1 MIPFL
6 DLKRINAQYREEL
19 IQAFCRIV
27 DSGSFIGGKELEDFE
42 KDFSQYCGVN
52 YCIGVGNG
60 LDALKLIFKAYIEIR
75 KLKKNDEII
84 VPANTYIASILSI
97 TENQLTPVL
106 VEPKIGT
113 YNIDPDL
120 IENSITPNTKA
131 IMVVHLYG
139 QMAEMNQINLI
150 AKKHNLLVIE
160 DSSQAHGAEKDGCKV
175 GSFGDASGF
184 SLYPGKNLGAIGDAG
199 IITTN
204 DQVLTNTLKS
214 LRNYGS
220 QKKYY
225 NLYKGVNS
233 RLDTVQ
239 AAILSIK
246 LKYLELETNKRRI
259 IADHYLKKITNP
271 NIILP
276 SISNPLINKSH
287 VWHLFVIRTKH
298 RDKLANYLLNN
309 DIQTIIHYPIPP
321 HKQKAFLEWNN
332 KSLPITEKIHAEV
345 LSLPIS
351 SVQSIDDTNKIINTL
366 NKWE

>member
-27 DSGSFIGGKELEDFE
+27 DSGSVIGGKELEDFE

-120 IENSITPNTKA
+120 IENAITPNTKA

-160 DSSQAHGAEKDGCKV
+160 DSSCK
-175 GSFGDASGF
+175 
-184 SLYPGKNLGAIGDAG
+184 
-199 IITTN
+199 
-204 DQVLTNTLKS
+204 
-214 LRNYGS
+214 
-220 QKKYY
+220 
-225 NLYKGVNS
+225 
-233 RLDTVQ
+233 
-239 AAILSIK
+239 
-246 LKYLELETNKRRI
+246 
-259 IADHYLKKITNP
+259 
-271 NIILP
+271 
-276 SISNPLINKSH
+276 
-287 VWHLFVIRTKH
+287 
-298 RDKLANYLLNN
+298 
-309 DIQTIIHYPIPP
+309 IPCIFP
-321 HKQKAFLEWNN
+321 
-332 KSLPITEKIHAEV
+332 
-345 LSLPIS
+345 
-351 SVQSIDDTNKIINTL
+351 
-366 NKWE
+366 